1 MKNILAE
8 NMRRFRT
15 KNLNEN
21 VMEGFLS
28 ELEQKIKQNP
38 QLTIKFTPPSSGMY
52 KTGADGYPLVVQSL
66 EYYTRPGYQP
76 TDALL
81 PMGINFSVAY
91 TAQGD
96 YGTEDEKTLKLKKIQ
111 QDIYKMSKQDYIFS
125 LWCVRYST
133 AFKSRVGA
141 NYNTICDY
149 LFSKFPLTQRKVG
162 NNPISAVHNYFYD
175 PALGK
180 EIARHLRQFNVD
192 EKELTY

>member
-8 NMRRFRT
+8 NMRRFGT
-15 KNLNEN
+15 KNLNED

-111 QDIYKMSKQDYIFS
+111 FLYFLKMEKQNERSF
-125 LWCVRYST
+125 
-133 AFKSRVGA
+133 
-141 NYNTICDY
+141 Y
-149 LFSKFPLTQRKVG
+149 LMVSPYQVLFLKM
-162 NNPISAVHNYFYD
+162 
-175 PALGK
+175 
-180 EIARHLRQFNVD
+180 
-192 EKELTY
+192 